1 MVETDNLKH
10 DIEALSAERDA
21 LTKEVEALEAKRDDL
36 FEGIRDAE
44 QMKGVAWGS
53 LYALVDHLSAKKARG
68 FTNNYWEFMYIER
81 PK

>member
-1 MVETDNLKH
+1 MVEINNLKN

-44 QMKGVAWGS
+44 QMKGVA
-53 LYALVDHLSAKKARG
+53 
-68 FTNNYWEFMYIER
+68 
-81 PK
+81 